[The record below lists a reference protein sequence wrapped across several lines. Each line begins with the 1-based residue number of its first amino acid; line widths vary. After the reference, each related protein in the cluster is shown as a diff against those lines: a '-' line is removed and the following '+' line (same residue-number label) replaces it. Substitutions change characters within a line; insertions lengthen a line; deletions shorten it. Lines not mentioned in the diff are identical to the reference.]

1 MKKFQF
7 FYPAMSLGLIS
18 ILAVSAE
25 SGSENDVISTKDGLK
40 VLYVTHEPGK
50 YHDYTPQRE
59 IFEEIAKRNGWNL
72 TVMSGSFD
80 EVEDKLASNENF
92 GVGSDVIVYNVCMAH
107 SDRLEAPHNIITHTK
122 EKGIPSLLIH
132 GSLHSFWPTYKA
144 GKNDL
149 ASRVC
154 PVGAN
159 EKVQA
164 KKGLVAEWKKSHP
177 GVEFPAWPNMTG
189 IASVKHGPRKP
200 VEAIAL
206 DESHPIFDGLK
217 GYTTHEQAELYN
229 NYITAKDSPK
239 TTVLMKGKQGKD
251 QAAILWEHP
260 VGKSKSV
267 SFTLGHSVA
276 EWQQEPFQKLLT
288 NSVNYLGSSK

>member
-1 MKKFQF
+1 MKKRQAQYITLIF
-7 FYPAMSLGLIS
+7 SLLSSFLFAATPETVSGAK
-18 ILAVSAE
+18 LA
-25 SGSENDVISTKDGLK
+25 KDGLK

-50 YHDYTPQRE
+50 YNDYTPQRK
-59 IFEEIAKRNGWNL
+59 IFEQIAKDNGWQL

-80 EVEDKLASNENF
+80 EVENKLATKTDF

-144 GKNDL
+144 GNKEK
-149 ASRVC
+149 ASCVC
-154 PVGAN
+154 PAGAHT
-159 EKVQA
+159 KVKA
-164 KKGLVAEWKKSHP
+164 KKELVAQWKESHP

-189 IASVKHGPRKP
+189 IASVKHGPRKS
-200 VEAIAL
+200 VQAIPL
-206 DESHPIFDGLK
+206 NESHPIFDGVK

-229 NYITAKDSPK
+229 NYITAKESPE
-239 TTVLMKGKQGKD
+239 TTVLMQGKQGKD
-251 QAAILWEHP
+251 QAAVLWEHP
-260 VGKSKSV
+260 LGKSKSV

-276 EWQQEPFQKLLT
+276 EWKQKPFQQLLV
-288 NSVNYLGSSK
+288 NSINYLGKK